1 MCNQLKSLALLTTLT
16 MTCITLL
23 PSSSIAD
30 ETTLTYKPLVSGAP
44 NTRVGGGSRGSRG
57 SRGIDDSAPILNVLA
72 PNHTGYTI
80 DSQPTIYWS
89 ISKLVDR
96 PIKLTMAYT
105 DFTLGTEPV
114 IETEIKM
121 PKKTGVQA
129 IDLKDINWKIPQQ
142 GLIPQIEYQWSIAI
156 MMDEQQSSNDI
167 VASGTIERVPQPLAD
182 QVAAKIAKETD
193 QKQQVAIYA
202 ENGIWYD
209 AIDQLSKL
217 IAQYPNDQKLQYQR
231 AGLLKEVGLAN

>member
-1 MCNQLKSLALLTTLT
+1 M
-16 MTCITLL
+16 TLL

-30 ETTLTYKPLVSGAP
+30 ETNLIYKPLVKGAP
-44 NTRVGGGSRGSRG
+44 NTRIGGGSRGSRG
-57 SRGIDDSAPILNVLA
+57 SRGINDSVSILSVLA
-72 PNHTGYTI
+72 PNHTGYTL

-89 ISKLVDR
+89 ISKLVDK

-121 PKKTGVQA
+121 PKNTGIQA
-129 IDLKDINWKIPQQ
+129 IDLNKIDWKIPNKS
-142 GLIPQIEYQWSIAI
+142 LIPQVEYQWSIAI

-167 VASGTIERVPQPLAD
+167 VASGTIERVSQSLAD
-182 QVAAKIAKETD
+182 KVTAKITKETD
-193 QKQQVAIYA
+193 KKKQVVIYA
-202 ENGIWYD
+202 ENGMWYD

-217 IAQYPNDQKLQYQR
+217 IAQYPNDQKLQHQR
-231 AGLLKEVGLAN
+231 AGLLKEVGLVLAN